1 MKSLFG
7 TWLKS
12 SRTARK
18 RTLKAA
24 VALQRVVS
32 PSAPKTAKKGV
43 RKAKPKGALT
53 PSAETRPEP
62 GSFVDGQFACREGKL
77 AYKLYTPQGSKR
89 RRLPLLVMLHGCAQS
104 ASSFAIGT
112 RMNRIADERGFLVLY
127 PQQSVSANLNRCW
140 NWHRPGDQKRGSGE
154 PSMIAAL
161 TRHIIDLCK
170 ANSARVYIAGIS
182 AGGSAAAITA
192 SAYPELYVAVGVHS
206 GLARGDIRTLQ
217 GALSA
222 MRRGMEFSA
231 NSKTARPVY
240 TIVFHGD
247 EDRIVHPSNA
257 AGFLSAVQRSSSQP
271 LKSRS
276 ENGRSKGGRDFTRTE
291 YWRGSGDVLL
301 ENWTVHGSG
310 HAWSGGSAAG
320 SYTDPAGPDASHE
333 MIRFFLARKRAA
345 TGLAIK
351 RKPRSNSH

>member
-1 MKSLFG
+1 
-7 TWLKS
+7 
-12 SRTARK
+12 
-18 RTLKAA
+18 
-24 VALQRVVS
+24 
-32 PSAPKTAKKGV
+32 
-43 RKAKPKGALT
+43 
-53 PSAETRPEP
+53 
-62 GSFVDGQFACREGKL
+62 
-77 AYKLYTPQGSKR
+77 
-89 RRLPLLVMLHGCAQS
+89 
-104 ASSFAIGT
+104 
-112 RMNRIADERGFLVLY
+112 
-127 PQQSVSANLNRCW
+127 
-140 NWHRPGDQKRGSGE
+140 
-154 PSMIAAL
+154 
-161 TRHIIDLCK
+161 
-170 ANSARVYIAGIS
+170 
-182 AGGSAAAITA
+182 
-192 SAYPELYVAVGVHS
+192 
-206 GLARGDIRTLQ
+206 
-217 GALSA
+217 
-222 MRRGMEFSA
+222 MEFSA

-257 AGFLSAVQRSSSQP
+257 AGFLSAVQQSSSQP

>member
-192 SAYPELYVAVGVHS
+192 SAYPELYVAVGVPF
-206 GLARGDIRTLQ
+206 GTCAWRYPDLARRIIGD
-217 GALSA
+217 A
-222 MRRGMEFSA
+222 
-231 NSKTARPVY
+231 P
-240 TIVFHGD
+240 GD
-247 EDRIVHPSNA
+247 GI
-257 AGFLSAVQRSSSQP
+257 QR
-271 LKSRS
+271 K
-276 ENGRSKGGRDFTRTE
+276 
-291 YWRGSGDVLL
+291 
-301 ENWTVHGSG
+301 
-310 HAWSGGSAAG
+310 
-320 SYTDPAGPDASHE
+320 
-333 MIRFFLARKRAA
+333 
-345 TGLAIK
+345 
-351 RKPRSNSH
+351 

>member
-24 VALQRVVS
+24 VVLQRILS
-32 PSAPKTAKKGV
+32 PAAPKKAKKGI
-43 RKAKPKGALT
+43 RKSKAKRAST
-53 PSAETRPEP
+53 PLAERRPEP
-62 GSFVDGQFACREGKL
+62 GSFVDGQFACREGNL

-104 ASSFAIGT
+104 ASNFAVGT
-112 RMNRIADERGFLVLY
+112 RMNGIADERGFLVLY

-161 TRHIIDLCK
+161 TRHVMD
-170 ANSARVYIAGIS
+170 VYIAGIS

-206 GLARGDIRTLQ
+206 GLARGDIRTLR

-222 MRRGMEFSA
+222 MRRGMESGA
-231 NSKTARPVY
+231 NSKSGRLVY

-247 EDRIVHPSNA
+247 EDRVVHPSNA
-257 AGFLSAVQRSSSQP
+257 AAFLSAIQRSSSQP

-291 YWRGSGDVLL
+291 YWRGSGDILL

-310 HAWSGGSAAG
+310 HGWSGGSAAG
-320 SYTDPAGPDASHE
+320 SFTDPAGPDASHE
-333 MIRFFLARKRAA
+333 MIRFFLARKRGA

-351 RKPRSNSH
+351 RKPEQ